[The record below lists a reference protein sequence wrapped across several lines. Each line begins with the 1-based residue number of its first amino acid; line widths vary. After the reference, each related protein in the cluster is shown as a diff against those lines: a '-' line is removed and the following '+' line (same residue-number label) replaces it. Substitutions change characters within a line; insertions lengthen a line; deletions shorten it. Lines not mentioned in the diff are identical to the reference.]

1 MHRDGTTLGLLCLP
15 PCLPPPWPRDTP
27 TPPEVL
33 ALCVVLLHITASHCL
48 LWQGLNSGPYCML
61 GKCSTRD
68 LYRQPEQQVV
78 SIAFKFKVAEW
89 VKPDTGTH
97 MRPDTT
103 VHIWNPSPPRGQ
115 EAKRGNLC
123 RLQQQ
128 PEAVS
133 QEKVEDRYPDC
144 PLNHPC
150 QNGRHS
156 FAPTWE
162 SCQLIF
168 YKLKLLLEKDLVL
181 CTSKLLSN
189 WQWSLSF
196 LFEGL
201 TLTLYC
207 LNHAHFQPTYVAQKW
222 SKKHMEVEQ

>member
-1 MHRDGTTLGLLCLP
+1 VSLTQYKRGCLP
-15 PCLPPPWPRDTP
+15 DREKNKVCL
-27 TPPEVL
+27 ENF
-33 ALCVVLLHITASHCL
+33 CL
-48 LWQGLNSGPYCML
+48 DRVQILKETG
-61 GKCSTRD
+61 STR
-68 LYRQPEQQVV
+68 LFMWCLVRSTSTN
-78 SIAFKFKVAEW
+78 SIDRMIGTHANRGIQSHHPSLRYCKFFTNHVAEW

-156 FAPTWE
+156 FAPT
-162 SCQLIF
+162 
-168 YKLKLLLEKDLVL
+168 
-181 CTSKLLSN
+181 
-189 WQWSLSF
+189 
-196 LFEGL
+196 
-201 TLTLYC
+201 
-207 LNHAHFQPTYVAQKW
+207 
-222 SKKHMEVEQ
+222 